1 MEFGVLGPV
10 VMNDGGISH
19 LPSAPKTRQ
28 LLALL
33 LLNANTPVPASICI
47 EELWGTRAPRSAVQT
62 LHTYVLHIRRAL
74 AGCPS
79 VASAEEAK
87 RILVTRHQGYLID
100 VEPGGL
106 DLHHY
111 ERHMGDAR
119 AAQASGDDRALAAA
133 LRAALGVWRGP
144 TLVDVPAG
152 PRLEARIAG
161 LEETRLTT
169 FERCV
174 EAELRLGLHHRLLG
188 ELRALTADH
197 PTHESLH
204 AQYMLALY
212 RSGRVAQALDVYH
225 TLRERL
231 NDELGLEP
239 SPRLRHLQTAI
250 LAANPAL
257 SVETARDAALSLDL
271 LAPHG
276 TPEPLEAVRR

>member
-28 LLALL
+28 ILALL
-33 LLNANTPVPASICI
+33 LLNANTPVPASVCI
-47 EELWGTRAPRSAVQT
+47 EELWGTQAPRSAVQT
-62 LHTYVLHIRRAL
+62 LHTYILHIRRAL

-79 VASAEEAK
+79 VTTPEQPK
-87 RILVTRHQGYLID
+87 QILVTKHQGYQIC
-100 VEPGGL
+100 VEQGAL

-111 ERHMGDAR
+111 ERHMNDAR
-119 AAQASGDDRALAAA
+119 AAQASGDDQRLAAS
-133 LRAALGVWRGP
+133 LRAALAVWRGP

-174 EAELRLGLHHRLLG
+174 EAELRLGLHHGLLG

-197 PTHESLH
+197 PTHENLH

-225 TLRERL
+225 TLREKL
-231 NDELGLEP
+231 NNELGLEP
-239 SPRLRHLQTAI
+239 SPRLRHLQTAM

-257 SVETARDAALSLDL
+257 GVETAPDAALSLDL

-276 TPEPLEAVRR
+276 APEGLEAARR